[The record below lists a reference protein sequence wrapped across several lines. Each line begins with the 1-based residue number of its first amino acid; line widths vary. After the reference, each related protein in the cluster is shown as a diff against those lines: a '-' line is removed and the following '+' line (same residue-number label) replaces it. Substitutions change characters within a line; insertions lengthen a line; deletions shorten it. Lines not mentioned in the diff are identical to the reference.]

1 MFSDGIQN
9 KIYILRRRAWVQEVW
24 IGIWWLIGC
33 RKCDVKEEHFCFTW
47 ITTERVVMSF
57 PERRNRGE
65 RTSLRGSGKSSFEH
79 GLRCRWLS
87 GVRVRAQEKER
98 DGHQSLRTFRT
109 RVAREPGYLRGGQ
122 EQGERAESEGRGY
135 GRMWRDNNISRM
147 KGEPEKR
154 KSGSGRSQKEK
165 RDTSGGRPAWQQPK
179 WSKI

>member
-1 MFSDGIQN
+1 
-9 KIYILRRRAWVQEVW
+9 
-24 IGIWWLIGC
+24 
-33 RKCDVKEEHFCFTW
+33 
-47 ITTERVVMSF
+47 MSF

-98 DGHQSLRTFRT
+98 DGHQSLRTPELKNLPHE
-109 RVAREPGYLRGGQ
+109 EPGYLRGGQ
-122 EQGERAESEGRGY
+122 EQGERAESEERGY

-165 RDTSGGRPAWQQPK
+165 RDTSGGRPA
-179 WSKI
+179 